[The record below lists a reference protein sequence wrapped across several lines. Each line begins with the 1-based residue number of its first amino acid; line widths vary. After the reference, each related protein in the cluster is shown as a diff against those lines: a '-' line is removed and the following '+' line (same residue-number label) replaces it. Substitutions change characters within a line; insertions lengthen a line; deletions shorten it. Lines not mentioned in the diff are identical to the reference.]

1 MMNMNLR
8 HGVKNSVKVEKLG
21 YREKLGRFKSRFK
34 LTKWGKKTHQYV
46 KNAKKYTAL
55 VRYRSSRVFPVLDT
69 LQYQTCLR

>member
-1 MMNMNLR
+1 MMNMKLR
-8 HGVKNSVKVEKLG
+8 HGVKNSVIVEQLGYGEKLS
-21 YREKLGRFKSRFK
+21 KSRLK

-55 VRYRSSRVFPVLDT
+55 VRYRSARVFPVLDT